1 MLEVIDLYVAYY
13 MDVFILKGVSL
24 NIKSGKITAVIGPN
38 GAGKSTLLRS
48 IVGLIPKKRGRVI
61 FDGYD
66 ITNEAPHRLFH
77 LGMTYIPQHRSV
89 FPWLTVHENLI
100 MGSQGLAKNQL
111 KAKLNEIYEQYPVLK
126 NKKHDLAMNLSGGQ
140 QRMLEFARAMLR
152 EPKVMLIDEPTTALD
167 PKSTKL
173 VYDEISKL
181 KNKNIAILLVDQN
194 VRMAVEICDFLA
206 VMRDGQIIIQRDKE
220 NIRDQI
226 IDIVKEWLI

>member
-1 MLEVIDLYVAYY
+1 
-13 MDVFILKGVSL
+13 
-24 NIKSGKITAVIGPN
+24 
-38 GAGKSTLLRS
+38 
-48 IVGLIPKKRGRVI
+48 
-61 FDGYD
+61 
-66 ITNEAPHRLFH
+66 
-77 LGMTYIPQHRSV
+77 MTYIPQHRSV

-181 KNKNIAILLVDQN
+181 KNKNIAVLLVDQN

>member
-1 MLEVIDLYVAYY
+1 
-13 MDVFILKGVSL
+13 
-24 NIKSGKITAVIGPN
+24 
-38 GAGKSTLLRS
+38 
-48 IVGLIPKKRGRVI
+48 
-61 FDGYD
+61 
-66 ITNEAPHRLFH
+66 
-77 LGMTYIPQHRSV
+77 MTYIPQHRSV

-206 VMRDGQIIIQRDKE
+206 VMREGQIIIQRDKE